1 MNSFAKMD
9 VALEILADKMSK
21 VTMRFYETGKQEYQ
35 SEINNLMEERN
46 KLYNG
51 DNETIDKVINIYGE
65 ELKNENDGTR
75 FNM

>member
-1 MNSFAKMD
+1 MNIERKKA
-9 VALEILADKMSK
+9 
-21 VTMRFYETGKQEYQ
+21 YESGKQEYQ